1 MVRVTGGLMAD
12 TTASLST
19 SSLTPPLQAL
29 IEEFESKAEQSSTSL
44 LECFHTL
51 QYRFYTEL
59 PGQNLCHYLTP
70 GTRGMLSAARQKCD
84 PVLERLEDSPWRL
97 SRQALVETFSESAVQ
112 PRFLRALLHLTAITT
127 MQIAVPLLRTSRQ
140 KRLGGQIRYAHTD
153 VDWSASDV
161 ARVISAIQE
170 QKGQKRDVRHSE
182 SVDCAGS
189 LSTASASPQNS
200 KKQRQGDVQQASQP
214 TQSVMPSGLPAARH
228 PLFRSSDPKLGS
240 QRRNRREGLPAVRY
254 DNLQL
259 IRPTRSKQARQ
270 PGPSH
275 NRSLASGQRRTPE
288 HCHGP
293 QPTREGHDEPPLQ
306 RSNHSLLPSESSQLL
321 SELASDDIVCASMR
335 RSEPESLTTN
345 ELATR
350 DPTGY
355 PTQDDDGE
363 IETESEQGLDNV
375 SSSPSIE
382 RGRCAPKTLSR
393 SLSVDDIASDCSMG
407 VSQSSAFGFQGY
419 ETSKRIRERHPSGD
433 MDSRSRSLLEGSWLR
448 PSLEVPG
455 FNDLADDPGI
465 ALVTS
470 SAIIS
475 SPVPA
480 SEYPALTCEQPLY
493 TSEYSLPTSDLPAA
507 VASFDTDMVK
517 GEINFYDGLT
527 DARRASAAQKAT
539 VAFCQ
544 WLSSYIPRLQHIKW
558 VFKNQSCP
566 QQQNSHDCGVV
577 VLVVALHLLAQCGL
591 PASIDGSV
599 WRKSLRQ
606 SIEHSDIRQ
615 QDISG
620 SLRNQRR
627 GCLGAAYS
635 TATTPI
641 VLPSEHA
648 SLSYSDQG
656 NTQTTSTLAQE
667 LQDLEDDIQSQKK
680 EYASQE
686 EQYREVQLARDLYL
700 KLLQDAEKAHT
711 QIQADINRV
720 NKELSMVVRISKD
733 VATGLTIYGDLLAA
747 PFVDQITRYKSRLKQ
762 LQSEEL
768 PELRRVVVFRQ
779 CYMLNDAFFI
789 DCGKVLEQSRIAIR
803 KAYAELERILN
814 TMEALIMRKKALS
827 KAEAEPFSE
836 Q

>member
-1 MVRVTGGLMAD
+1 M
-12 TTASLST
+12 
-19 SSLTPPLQAL
+19 
-29 IEEFESKAEQSSTSL
+29 
-44 LECFHTL
+44 
-51 QYRFYTEL
+51 
-59 PGQNLCHYLTP
+59 
-70 GTRGMLSAARQKCD
+70 
-84 PVLERLEDSPWRL
+84 
-97 SRQALVETFSESAVQ
+97 
-112 PRFLRALLHLTAITT
+112 
-127 MQIAVPLLRTSRQ
+127 
-140 KRLGGQIRYAHTD
+140 
-153 VDWSASDV
+153 
-161 ARVISAIQE
+161 
-170 QKGQKRDVRHSE
+170 
-182 SVDCAGS
+182 
-189 LSTASASPQNS
+189 
-200 KKQRQGDVQQASQP
+200 
-214 TQSVMPSGLPAARH
+214 
-228 PLFRSSDPKLGS
+228 
-240 QRRNRREGLPAVRY
+240 
-254 DNLQL
+254 
-259 IRPTRSKQARQ
+259 
-270 PGPSH
+270 
-275 NRSLASGQRRTPE
+275 
-288 HCHGP
+288 
-293 QPTREGHDEPPLQ
+293 
-306 RSNHSLLPSESSQLL
+306 
-321 SELASDDIVCASMR
+321 
-335 RSEPESLTTN
+335 
-345 ELATR
+345 
-350 DPTGY
+350 
-355 PTQDDDGE
+355 
-363 IETESEQGLDNV
+363 
-375 SSSPSIE
+375 
-382 RGRCAPKTLSR
+382 
-393 SLSVDDIASDCSMG
+393 
-407 VSQSSAFGFQGY
+407 
-419 ETSKRIRERHPSGD
+419 
-433 MDSRSRSLLEGSWLR
+433 
-448 PSLEVPG
+448 EVPG

-480 SEYPALTCEQPLY
+480 SEYPASTCEQPLY

-507 VASFDTDMVK
+507 VASFDTGKWLTTTAIDEVLQLVKSAARRIIDPSYLQVETPEAIGHKPALHLKDSESEIWLPIEHPNHWTLAVVDMVK
-517 GEINFYDGLT
+517 GEIKFYDGLT

-558 VFKNQSCP
+558 GFKNQSCP

-635 TATTPI
+635 TATTPT

-711 QIQADINRV
+711 QIQADIDRV

-814 TMEALIMRKKALS
+814 AMEALIMRKKALS